1 MLNKIIL
8 AGCIG
13 FGMGVLTHAK
23 RYGTIKKP
31 RNNKLTFY
39 PGFLLD
45 GCFGAVGA
53 IVTILF
59 SDPNGTERVILTSIL
74 GGYVGENAI
83 IKVEES
89 LQSKKESRIEEI
101 NRKINQDL

>member
-31 RNNKLTFY
+31 RNNKLTF
-39 PGFLLD
+39 
-45 GCFGAVGA
+45 
-53 IVTILF
+53 
-59 SDPNGTERVILTSIL
+59 RLT
-74 GGYVGENAI
+74 
-83 IKVEES
+83 
-89 LQSKKESRIEEI
+89 
-101 NRKINQDL
+101 